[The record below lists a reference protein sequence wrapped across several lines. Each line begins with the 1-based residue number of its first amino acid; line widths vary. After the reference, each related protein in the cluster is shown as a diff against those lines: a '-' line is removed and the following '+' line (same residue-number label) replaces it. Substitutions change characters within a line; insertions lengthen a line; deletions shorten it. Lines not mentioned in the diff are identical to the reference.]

1 MTDHLKEIIA
11 EIKEEKPDNLFI
23 KFLESISDINYGIE
37 EKQDYLKDRYIEIS
51 NLNQMQEKI

>member
-51 NLNQMQEKI
+51 NLYQLQEKI